1 MAAAVTRRE
10 ISAERLNRSV
20 RKVLELK
27 RRLGLFVQRAV
38 PLDSIPSVVGRADFR
53 DRAREM
59 ASRSIVLVK
68 DVNGIVHSLRRGRPA
83 LTLITYGEE
92 DNRGLGNTLAS
103 ELRSQGYPVSV
114 FKLWPA
120 SGPAS
125 YDSAAVAILRG
136 QLPVFAISDK
146 PVDRRG
152 AIGVPESVVN
162 LISETARMRPAVLV
176 SLGNPYLISNLPEVG
191 SYLIGWRSNS
201 VTEQAAAR
209 ALAGVTSITGRLP
222 ISIPPRYSRGWGIQR
237 HVP

>member
-1 MAAAVTRRE
+1 
-10 ISAERLNRSV
+10 
-20 RKVLELK
+20 
-27 RRLGLFVQRAV
+27 
-38 PLDSIPSVVGRADFR
+38 
-53 DRAREM
+53 
-59 ASRSIVLVK
+59 
-68 DVNGIVHSLRRGRPA
+68 VNGIVHSLRRGRPA
-83 LTLITYGEE
+83 LTVITYGEE
-92 DNRGLGNTLAS
+92 ENRGLGNTLAS
-103 ELRSQGYPVSV
+103 ELRSQGFPVSV

-125 YDSAAVAILRG
+125 YDSAAAAIGRG

-152 AIGVPESVVN
+152 AIGVPDAVVG
-162 LISETARMRPAVLV
+162 LISATARARPTVLV

-209 ALAGVTSITGRLP
+209 ALAGVTSIIGRLP
-222 ISIPPRYSRGWGIQR
+222 ISIPPRYSRGWGVQR